1 MDNVHRIDYLE
12 PVHNLQCNNNALA
25 CLCDVCV
32 SRTQECRE
40 PSCTQCKRER
50 ESREG
55 LAQEVVLSIGNECSR
70 AD

>member
-40 PSCTQCKRER
+40 PSCTQCKRRER
-50 ESREG
+50 EQRG
-55 LAQEVVLSIGNECSR
+55 TGARGSIKYW
-70 AD
+70 